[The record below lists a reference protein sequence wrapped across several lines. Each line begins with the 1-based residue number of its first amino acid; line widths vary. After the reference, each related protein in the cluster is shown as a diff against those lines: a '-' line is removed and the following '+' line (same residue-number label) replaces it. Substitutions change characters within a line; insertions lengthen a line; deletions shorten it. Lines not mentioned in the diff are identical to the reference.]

1 MAWKFTLEFDVEP
14 VANRLMRKL
23 VVGAAQVEGASDTE
37 AYAIEASLGEVFS
50 NAFRH
55 AYRGQPGPLGVDV
68 AYDGVRL
75 SIVVHDHG
83 APITDVP
90 AIPTTR
96 PPRGQGSRGLF
107 LVGQLMDEA
116 EILHPYREGRGTA
129 VRMVKYLR

>member
-1 MAWKFTLEFDVEP
+1 MPWKFALQFDVDP
-14 VANRLMRKL
+14 AANRLVRKV
-23 VVGAAQVEGASDTE
+23 VVGAAQVEGASETE

-55 AYRGQPGPLGVDV
+55 AYHWQPGPLGVEV

-75 SIVVHDHG
+75 NILVHDHG

-90 AIPTTR
+90 VIPTTR

-116 EILHPYREGRGTA
+116 EVVHPYRDGRGTA
-129 VRMVKYLR
+129 VRMIKYLR